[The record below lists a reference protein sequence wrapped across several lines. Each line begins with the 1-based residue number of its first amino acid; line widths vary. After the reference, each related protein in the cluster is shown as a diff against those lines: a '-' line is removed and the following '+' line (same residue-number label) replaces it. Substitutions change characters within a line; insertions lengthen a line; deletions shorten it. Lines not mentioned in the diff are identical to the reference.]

1 MILAR
6 KGRTNP
12 MEELAAKIQRLS
24 LTHAER
30 RIAEY
35 ILEHLDTIGLQT
47 STALAQDIGVSD
59 TSIIRFIR
67 KLGFKGYS
75 EFRSEMADRIAR
87 HYSQTQPGLSPGEK
101 YIKSREFLHQNSLL
115 QDVQRYTLDNLQ
127 KSFAKLEM
135 STVDRVA
142 DIILASRR
150 KFVAGFRGA
159 ACCAQYMSSKL
170 LFLVPDVLP
179 VLHADATALERLV
192 DISSSDC
199 LIVYSFPR
207 YSELN
212 FVLMDM
218 AQEQGAKII
227 LFTDQVTSP
236 LANRADVVITACV
249 GGLGFTNSYA
259 VPLSLTEA
267 VLLALS
273 SRRDEGQEKRMDHVD
288 KLVGENQ
295 LY

>member
-1 MILAR
+1 
-6 KGRTNP
+6 
-12 MEELAAKIQRLS
+12 MEEIASKIQHLS

-47 STALAQDIGVSD
+47 STALAQTIGVSD

-75 EFRSEMADRIAR
+75 EFRSEMAGRIAR
-87 HYSQTQPGLSPGEK
+87 RYNQPHPGLSPGEK
-101 YIKSREFLHQNSLL
+101 YLKSLESLHQNSLI

-127 KSFAKLEM
+127 RSFATLEM
-135 STVDRVA
+135 SAVDRIA
-142 DIILASRR
+142 DIILSSKR
-150 KFVAGFRGA
+150 KFIAGFRGS

-192 DISSSDC
+192 DITRDDC

-218 AQEQGAKII
+218 ARAQGAKVI

-236 LANRADVVITACV
+236 LAKCADVVVTAYV

-259 VPLSLTEA
+259 VPLSLSEV

-273 SRRDEGQEKRMDHVD
+273 SRRDEEQAERMSYVD
-288 KLVGENQ
+288 KLVGETQ

>member
-1 MILAR
+1 
-6 KGRTNP
+6 
-12 MEELAAKIQRLS
+12 MEEIASKIQHLS

-47 STALAQDIGVSD
+47 STALAQTIGVSD

-75 EFRSEMADRIAR
+75 EFRSEMAGRIAR
-87 HYSQTQPGLSPGEK
+87 RCNQPYPGLSPGEK
-101 YIKSREFLHQNSLL
+101 YIKSLESLHQNSLI

-127 KSFAKLEM
+127 RSFATLEM
-135 STVDRVA
+135 SAVDRIA
-142 DIILASRR
+142 DIILSSKR
-150 KFVAGFRGA
+150 KFIVGFRGS

-192 DISSSDC
+192 DINRDDC

-218 AQEQGAKII
+218 ARAQGAKVI

-236 LANRADVVITACV
+236 LAKCADVVVTAYV

-259 VPLSLTEA
+259 VPLSLSEV

-273 SRRDEGQEKRMDHVD
+273 SRRDEEQAARMSYVD
-288 KLVGENQ
+288 KLVGETQ

>member
-1 MILAR
+1 
-6 KGRTNP
+6 
-12 MEELAAKIQRLS
+12 MEEIASKIQHLS

-35 ILEHLDTIGLQT
+35 ILEHLGTIGLQT
-47 STALAQDIGVSD
+47 STALAQTIGVSD

-75 EFRSEMADRIAR
+75 EFRSEMAGRIAR
-87 HYSQTQPGLSPGEK
+87 RYNQPYPGLSPGEK
-101 YIKSREFLHQNSLL
+101 YLKSLESLHQNSLI

-127 KSFAKLEM
+127 RSFATLEM
-135 STVDRVA
+135 SAVDRIA
-142 DIILASRR
+142 DIILSSKR
-150 KFVAGFRGA
+150 KFVAGFRGS

-192 DISSSDC
+192 DITRDDC

-218 AQEQGAKII
+218 ARAQGAKVI

-236 LANRADVVITACV
+236 LAKCADVVVTAYV

-259 VPLSLTEA
+259 VPLSLSEV

-273 SRRDEGQEKRMDHVD
+273 SRRDEEQAERMSYVD
-288 KLVGENQ
+288 KLVGETQ

>member
-1 MILAR
+1 
-6 KGRTNP
+6 
-12 MEELAAKIQRLS
+12 MEEITSKIQHLS
-24 LTHAER
+24 LTRSER

-75 EFRSEMADRIAR
+75 EFRSEMAERLAR
-87 HYSQTQPGLSPGEK
+87 RYNQTHPGLSPGEK
-101 YIKSREFLHQNSLL
+101 YIKSQESLHQSSLL

-127 KSFAKLEM
+127 KSFATLEM
-135 STVDRVA
+135 STVDRIA
-142 DIILASRR
+142 DIILSSKR

-179 VLHADATALERLV
+179 MLHADATALERLV
-192 DISSSDC
+192 DITHDDC

-212 FVLMDM
+212 FVLMDL
-218 AQEQGAKII
+218 AQTHGAKVI

-236 LANRADVVITACV
+236 LAKRADIVVTAYV

-259 VPLSLTEA
+259 VPLSLTEV

-273 SRRDEGQEKRMDHVD
+273 SRSDDKQAERMNYVDE
-288 KLVGENQ
+288 LVGENQ

>member
-1 MILAR
+1 
-6 KGRTNP
+6 
-12 MEELAAKIQRLS
+12 MEEIASKIQHLS
-24 LTHAER
+24 LTRSER

-75 EFRSEMADRIAR
+75 EFRSEMAGRLAQR
-87 HYSQTQPGLSPGEK
+87 CNQTQPGLSPGEK
-101 YIKSREFLHQNSLL
+101 YIKSRESLHQNSML

-127 KSFAKLEM
+127 KSFATLEM
-135 STVDRVA
+135 STVDRIA

-179 VLHADATALERLV
+179 MLHADATALERLV
-192 DISSSDC
+192 DITHDDC
-199 LIVYSFPR
+199 LIMYSFPR

-218 AQEQGAKII
+218 ARAHGAKVI

-236 LANRADVVITACV
+236 LAKHADIVVTAYV

-259 VPLSLTEA
+259 VPLSLTEV

-273 SRRDEGQEKRMDHVD
+273 SRRDDEQAKRMNYVD
-288 KLVGENQ
+288 EIVGETQ